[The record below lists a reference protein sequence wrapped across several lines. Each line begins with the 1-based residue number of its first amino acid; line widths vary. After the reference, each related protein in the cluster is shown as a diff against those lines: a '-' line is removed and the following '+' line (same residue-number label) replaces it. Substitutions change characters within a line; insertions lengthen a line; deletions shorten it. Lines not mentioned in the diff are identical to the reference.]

1 MHNSSRVGP
10 AIVSREEQQAF
21 IPISIRRD
29 RWSRSDPNRFGPPD
43 RQRSW
48 LLQITG
54 PFRCPRFGRILGAP
68 SDPAGGTGPVLDRA
82 PSHCSVL

>member
-21 IPISIRRD
+21 IPIYIRRD

-43 RQRSW
+43 RQQSW
-48 LLQITG
+48 LLQK
-54 PFRCPRFGRILGAP
+54 
-68 SDPAGGTGPVLDRA
+68 DR
-82 PSHCSVL
+82 SVRLSTIRPHPPCIV